1 LLSEVKSLKTN
12 SKDYQAR
19 FHSDQM
25 VLMISRR
32 EAGQC
37 EQRLNSRATISEDAQ
52 MRVGKQLLAA
62 KNLTGKQAESCLNK
76 SQLTISRGVLTK
88 RELLSIKMMIMSEN
102 QPS

>member
-1 LLSEVKSLKTN
+1 
-12 SKDYQAR
+12 
-19 FHSDQM
+19 M

-37 EQRLNSRATISEDAQ
+37 EQRPNSRATISEDAQ

-62 KNLTGKQAESCLNK
+62 KNLTGKQAESQPKQK
-76 SQLTISRGVLTK
+76 STYYFSWGSDK
-88 RELLSIKMMIMSEN
+88 EGMLSIKMMIMSEN